1 TLPTPFTSVLASS
14 VLGRIPHRVHP
25 IGACPPDGL
34 AQGGINVDR
43 AGCNAIGAIARRPRL
58 AIQHDLLQLLQL
70 LVRITPCFRKRLRQL
85 LICITPCF
93 RKRLRQLLVRI
104 APCFRKRRVCLR
116 LRAGHA
122 FEYVLRTKA
131 VDAAVTVG
139 VFLQFAARSSA
150 PKLLHLQLQLR
161 VSKVGRATDAH
172 ICFPFLHN
180 GTHSNAHAYS
190 VTGSSCSTAKRNC
203 RLSPLTCMGTLAV
216 TMSVCAGVSTYCAK
230 SMDST
235 VAPSTMTSQGSDICS
250 LVLENVTSNR

>member
-34 AQGGINVDR
+34 AQGGIKVDR
-43 AGCNAIGAIARRPRL
+43 ADCNAIGAIARRPRL

-70 LVRITPCFRKRLRQL
+70 LVRIA
-85 LICITPCF
+85 PCF

-190 VTGSSCSTAKRNC
+190 VTGSSCSAAKRNC

-235 VAPSTMTSQGSDICS
+235 
-250 LVLENVTSNR
+250 